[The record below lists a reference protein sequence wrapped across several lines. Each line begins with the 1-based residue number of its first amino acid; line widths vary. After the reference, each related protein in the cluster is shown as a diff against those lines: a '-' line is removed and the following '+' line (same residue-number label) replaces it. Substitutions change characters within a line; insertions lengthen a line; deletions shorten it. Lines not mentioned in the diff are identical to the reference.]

1 MKHILEY
8 YTWVAVNE
16 ATIIPSKVSSGIS
29 LMQGLIDRGFT
40 PEQSAGI
47 VGNMY
52 QESKF
57 DHTIDNTGGSKAF
70 GLIQWTDTGGRR
82 SSMLKSAGK
91 TYKTRKET
99 TVDNQLDFLK
109 TELTSTYTD
118 VTTGKPTTY
127 EKTQWNNAVSAIAKG
142 VTRAKQKVSNTPEGW
157 AEVFDEYSVRSGGS
171 NLSVRKAAAT
181 EIYAEYNKIKAATNV
196 PTIGAESTPEPVEP
210 TPEPIGRLPLLP
222 IEPLK

>member
-8 YTWVAVNE
+8 YKWVSVNE
-16 ATIIPSKVSSGIS
+16 ATIIPSKVSAGIS
-29 LMQGLIDRGFT
+29 LMQGLIDRGLT

-57 DHTIDNTGGSKAF
+57 DHTIDNTSGSKAF

-99 TVDNQLDFLK
+99 TVDDQLDFLK

-118 VTTGKPTTY
+118 VTTGKPSSY
-127 EKTQWNNAVSAIAKG
+127 YKRMWDKAVAATSS
-142 VTRAKQKVSNTPEGW
+142 VNTPSAW
-157 AEVFDEYSVRSGGS
+157 AEAFDTYNVGS
-171 NLSVRKAAAT
+171 RGSALSVRKNAAT

-196 PTIGAESTPEPVEP
+196 PTIGSESTPEPVEP
-210 TPEPIGRLPLLP
+210 ASEPIGRLPLLP